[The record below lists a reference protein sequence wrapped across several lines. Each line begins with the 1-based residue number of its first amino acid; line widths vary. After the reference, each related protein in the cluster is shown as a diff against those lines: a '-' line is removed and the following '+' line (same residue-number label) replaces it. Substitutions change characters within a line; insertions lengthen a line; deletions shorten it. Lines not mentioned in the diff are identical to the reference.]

1 MSLPIRTRLTVWFT
15 ALVFLGTGAVAAFL
29 YIGFGNSVAAF
40 MTEHLHHEAERIE
53 RLMEGASS
61 EAELR
66 TTLDRVVGP
75 QQHGYD
81 FYCRILDRDGNPLLL
96 SPPNMR
102 LPFAIPDPV
111 RDGRAIDAF
120 ATVPGP
126 TGTGALRVYT
136 AALRPDLCGALAD
149 DAYLQIA
156 QPTEMMVERLRK
168 LRRWGSLGLGFVVTF
183 FAIAGYFLIRKA
195 LQPVSAITAHASAIG
210 ASDLARRLPRRDT
223 DDELDELAAVLN
235 EMFERLETAFVRNR
249 RFAAAAAHQLRTPL
263 TGLRGHLE
271 MINREPA
278 VRGRL
283 DDVLDDV
290 DRMVTL
296 CRRMLLWTKVSE
308 GAGPSARADWTTVD
322 VRELCHDLTV
332 GARST
337 ARRAGVQLVFEA
349 NEASM
354 PLPGSATLL
363 GEAIHNL
370 IDNAIRHTPRGGK
383 VRVRVERGSAGIDVV
398 VHDDGPGVP
407 VDAEDRLFRHFE
419 RAHGKTDGGF
429 GLGLPIARGIVR
441 SHGGD
446 LRLERPATGG
456 AAFRIHLPT

>member
-40 MTEHLHHEAERIE
+40 MTEHLHHEAVRIE
-53 RLMEGASS
+53 RLMKGASS
-61 EAELR
+61 AKELQK
-66 TTLDRVVGP
+66 TLELVVGP

-81 FYCRILDRDGNPLLL
+81 FYCRILDREGNPLLQ
-96 SPPNMR
+96 SPAEMR
-102 LPFAIPDPV
+102 LTFAIPETV
-111 RDGRAIDAF
+111 RNGSATVAF
-120 ATVPGP
+120 TTVPGP
-126 TGTGALRVYT
+126 AGTGALRVYT
-136 AALRPDLCGALAD
+136 TSLQPALCGALAD
-149 DAYLQIA
+149 DAFLQIA
-156 QPTEMMVERLRK
+156 QPTEMMVERLRT
-168 LRRWGSLGLGFVVTF
+168 LRRWGALGLAFVVTF

-195 LQPVSAITAHASAIG
+195 LQPVAAISAHASAIG

-223 DDELDELAAVLN
+223 HDELDELAAVLN

-271 MINREPA
+271 MINREPD

-283 DDVLDDV
+283 DDVLVDV

-308 GAGPSARADWTTVD
+308 GAGPSARTDWTAVD
-322 VRELCHDLTV
+322 VRELCHDLAV
-332 GARST
+332 GARTT
-337 ARRAGVQLVFEA
+337 ARRSGVRLAFEA
-349 NEASM
+349 DDD
-354 PLPGSATLL
+354 PILVTGSATLL
-363 GEAIHNL
+363 GEAVHNL
-370 IDNAIRHTPRGGK
+370 IDNAIRHTPRGGT
-383 VRVRVERGSAGIDVV
+383 VRVRARRSESGVDIVVE
-398 VHDDGPGVP
+398 DDGPGIP
-407 VDAEDRLFRHFE
+407 PHAEARIFRHFE

-446 LRLERPATGG
+446 LFLERPSSGG